1 MLNLII
7 IQHHAFY
14 LLLHGRIDRSRPE
27 VWQYKWDSTMFLRQL
42 CQSRKV
48 FRMYGNRM
56 IRTGADIFYYFQIG
70 IVYSFHRG
78 LLKVRKIG
86 TVQRLNGSNK

>member
-27 VWQYKWDSTMFLRQL
+27 IWQYKWDSTMFLRQL

-48 FRMYGNRM
+48 FWMYGNRM

-70 IVYSFHRG
+70 IVYSFHRS
-78 LLKVRKIG
+78 LLKVRKMG